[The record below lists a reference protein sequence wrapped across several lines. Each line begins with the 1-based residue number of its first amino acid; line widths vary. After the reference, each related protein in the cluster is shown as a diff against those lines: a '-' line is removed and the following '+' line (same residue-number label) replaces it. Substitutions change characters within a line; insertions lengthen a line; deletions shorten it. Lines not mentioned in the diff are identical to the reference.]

1 MKHSK
6 RGAAVIAL
14 ITVLGLFAL
23 KLVVGWITGSISIF
37 AQMADS
43 FLDILSVALTF
54 IAIIMATKPAD
65 SGHPFGHG
73 KLENLSAVVQAVF
86 ILIAAGTLIYSAV
99 QRIINGAVIEMTQ
112 AGMAVMALSA
122 ATSLA
127 LSRYLKGVARDTDS
141 PALEAIM
148 RNISADVYSATGVL
162 IGLTVIFISDGRLAM
177 VDPVLAIL
185 VSLVILKSGFDVI
198 KGSFGGL
205 IDARLPESEESRIKQ
220 IILSH
225 NTQLV
230 GMHALRSRKSGSMR
244 YVDLHLVMPGDASVE
259 QSHKVCDHLETD
271 LKNSLPNLNVT
282 IHVEPCTSDCAN
294 CAMACNKRSH

>member
-1 MKHSK
+1 VKHSK

-162 IGLTVIFISDGRLAM
+162 IGLTVIFVSGGRLVM

-259 QSHKVCDHLETD
+259 QAHEVCDHLETD

-282 IHVEPCTSDCAN
+282 IHVEPCASDCAN
-294 CAMACNKRSH
+294 CAMVCNKRSH